1 MSTNQNGFWT
11 EFTSLDEIFAVE
23 VQSGGGEGGQGGHNL
38 PLPVPHSPASR
49 TFLSLCLPTTAL
61 SCVSPVIT
69 YIKKIRSAGLVLKLW
84 CNFAKDE
91 NCYRSVFLVNL
102 SFQ

>member
-11 EFTSLDEIFAVE
+11 DFTSLDEIFAVE
-23 VQSGGGEGGQGGHNL
+23 VQSGGGGRGGHNL

-49 TFLSLCLPTTAL
+49 SFFSLCLPT
-61 SCVSPVIT
+61 
-69 YIKKIRSAGLVLKLW
+69 GLVLKLW

-91 NCYRSVFLVNL
+91 NCYRSVFLVNP